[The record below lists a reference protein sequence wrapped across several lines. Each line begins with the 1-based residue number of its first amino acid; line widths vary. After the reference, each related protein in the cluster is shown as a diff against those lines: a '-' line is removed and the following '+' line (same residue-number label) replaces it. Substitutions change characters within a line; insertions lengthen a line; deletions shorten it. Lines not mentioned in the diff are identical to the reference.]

1 MKGYPFLRQVSSF
14 VGRAVVFLFCVSAML
29 FFFYAVGNTQ
39 EFLDSTQLLLLGLLR
54 VTLWL
59 EIAAGLWYAGFL
71 VYRNVKERRPLVVRW
86 LLLLASLVVSCAFL
100 ATLQFVRQWLQS

>member
-14 VGRAVVFLFCVSAML
+14 VGRAVVFLFCASAML
-29 FFFYAVGNTQ
+29 FFLYALGNQQ

-59 EIAAGLWYAGFL
+59 EIAVGVWYAGFL
-71 VYRNVKERRPLVVRW
+71 LYRNVKERRPLFVRW
-86 LLLLASLVVSCAFL
+86 LLLLLSLVVSSAFL